1 MKPQILN
8 DSPEIHTFEDVRRF
22 KAKSLYTAD
31 DLNGIEHLDSMPG
44 EAPFL
49 RGPYATMYT
58 QRPWTIR
65 QYAGFGNAATT
76 NQLYLDAISKG
87 AKGLSIAFDLPTHR
101 GWDSDSVNA
110 KGDVGKAGVAIDTV
124 EDMKQLLKGI
134 PLNEIS
140 ISMTMNGAV
149 LPIMASFLVA
159 AEELGFNQAELSGT
173 IQNDILKEFMVRNT
187 YIFSPEFSL
196 RVAGDVVE
204 YNSRNLPKFNSMSI
218 SGYHFQE
225 AGADPILELALTL
238 SNAKTYIEYAISQ
251 GWDINQFCEQ
261 LTFFF
266 CVGSHFYLEIAKLR
280 AARVL
285 WFEMLSELGVTSR
298 KALTLRM
305 HCQTSGWSLVAADP
319 LNNIVRT
326 TAQAMAAAFGG
337 TQSLHTNSYDEA
349 YSLPTDES
357 SKVSRD
363 TQKILQEET
372 GICEI
377 IDPWAGS
384 YMMEKMTSEVMSE
397 VKVIMGDI
405 QTKGGML
412 QALND
417 QWVQHLIQTRSAK
430 TQANIDS
437 GKQKII
443 GAGSPI
449 QASKSLNF
457 DSDVLREE
465 QRIRVNKIKSE
476 RNVLNV
482 KRALKNL
489 TIVGMSGNGNLLEA
503 TIHAI
508 KQRATIE
515 ECTAAL
521 EIVDTRYTQRPL
533 LVHGAY
539 DLELENND
547 DWESTKL
554 AVAQLGQRLKRKPRV
569 LISKIGQDGHD
580 RGANVITAILSDAGF
595 EVKQVPLFVDLQ
607 KVASYADS
615 FGADLIA
622 ISSLANAHNELMP
635 ELMDIL
641 HSRNIDIP
649 VAIGGIIPL
658 EHHARLKTCGVAYV
672 MKPGISITQA
682 IPTLLSLI
690 KTDYL
695 GSEAACSTAP
705 THKQS
710 TGEFVLD

>member
-1 MKPQILN
+1 MYLRLKERQKMKPQTLS
-8 DSPEIHTFEDVRRF
+8 DSHVSHTLEDVRRF
-22 KAKSLYTAD
+22 KSQSLYTAE
-31 DLNGIEHLDSMPG
+31 DLNGIEHLASLPG

-124 EDMKQLLKGI
+124 EDMKQLLNGI

-149 LPIMASFLVA
+149 LPIMASFIVA
-159 AEELGFNQAELSGT
+159 AEELGFDQAELSGT

-196 RVAGDVVE
+196 RIAGDVVE
-204 YNSRNLPKFNSMSI
+204 FNSRNLPKFNSMSI

-266 CVGSHFYLEIAKLR
+266 CVGSNFYLEIAKLR

-285 WFEMLSELGVTSR
+285 WSNMLSELGVTSK
-298 KALTLRM
+298 KAMTLRM

-349 YSLPTDES
+349 YSLPTEES

-372 GICEI
+372 GICGV

-384 YMMEKMTSEVMSE
+384 YMMEKMTSDVMSE
-397 VKVIMGDI
+397 VNLIMGDI
-405 QTKGGML
+405 QIKGGML
-412 QALND
+412 QALNE
-417 QWVQHLIQTRSAK
+417 QWVQQLIQTRSAK

-437 GKQKII
+437 GQQKIV
-443 GAGSPI
+443 GANSLL
-449 QASKSLNF
+449 QNSKSLNF
-457 DSDVLREE
+457 DSDILQEE
-465 QRIRVNKIKSE
+465 QSFRINQIRSE
-476 RNVLNV
+476 RNALNV

-489 TIVGMSGNGNLLEA
+489 TTVGMSGKGNLLEA
-503 TIHAI
+503 TINAI
-508 KQRATIE
+508 KHRATIE

-521 EIVDTRYTQRPL
+521 ELVDARFTQQPL

-539 DLELENND
+539 NLELETNA
-547 DWESTKL
+547 DWENSKL
-554 AVAQLGQRLKRKPRV
+554 AVMKLSHLLKRKPRV

-580 RGANVITAILSDAGF
+580 RGANVITAILADAGF
-595 EVKQVPLFVDLQ
+595 EVKQVPLFNDLQ
-607 KVASYADS
+607 KIASYAES

-635 ELMDIL
+635 PLIDIL
-641 HSRNIDIP
+641 HSRNIDAP
-649 VAIGGIIPL
+649 VALGGIVPL
-658 EHHARLKTCGVAYV
+658 EHHENLISRGVAYV
-672 MKPGISITQA
+672 MQPGVSITKA

-690 KTDYL
+690 QAD
-695 GSEAACSTAP
+695 
-705 THKQS
+705 
-710 TGEFVLD
+710 

>member
-1 MKPQILN
+1 MKPQTLS
-8 DSPEIHTFEDVRRF
+8 DSHVSHTLEDVRRF
-22 KAKSLYTAD
+22 KSQSLYTAE
-31 DLNGIEHLDSMPG
+31 DLNGIEHLASLPG

-124 EDMKQLLKGI
+124 EDMKQLLNGI

-149 LPIMASFLVA
+149 LPIMASFIVA
-159 AEELGFNQAELSGT
+159 AEELGFDQAELSGT

-196 RVAGDVVE
+196 RIAGDVVE
-204 YNSRNLPKFNSMSI
+204 FNSRNLPKFNSMSI

-266 CVGSHFYLEIAKLR
+266 CVGSNFYLEIAKLR

-285 WFEMLSELGVTSR
+285 WSNMLSELGVTSK
-298 KALTLRM
+298 KAMTLRM

-349 YSLPTDES
+349 YSLPTEES

-372 GICEI
+372 GICGV

-384 YMMEKMTSEVMSE
+384 YMMEKMTSDVMSE
-397 VKVIMGDI
+397 VNLIMGDI
-405 QTKGGML
+405 QIKGGML
-412 QALND
+412 QALNE
-417 QWVQHLIQTRSAK
+417 QWVQQLIQTRSAK

-437 GKQKII
+437 GQQKIV
-443 GAGSPI
+443 GANSLL
-449 QASKSLNF
+449 QNSKSLNF
-457 DSDVLREE
+457 DSDILQEE
-465 QRIRVNKIKSE
+465 QSFRINQIRSE
-476 RNVLNV
+476 RNALNV

-489 TIVGMSGNGNLLEA
+489 TTVGMSGKGNLLEA
-503 TIHAI
+503 TINAI
-508 KQRATIE
+508 KHRATIE

-521 EIVDTRYTQRPL
+521 ELVDARFTQQPL

-539 DLELENND
+539 NLELETNA
-547 DWESTKL
+547 DWENSKL
-554 AVAQLGQRLKRKPRV
+554 AVMKLSHLLKRKPRV

-580 RGANVITAILSDAGF
+580 RGANVITAILADAGF
-595 EVKQVPLFVDLQ
+595 EVKQVPLFNDLQ
-607 KVASYADS
+607 KIASYAES

-635 ELMDIL
+635 PLIDIL
-641 HSRNIDIP
+641 HSRNIDAP
-649 VAIGGIIPL
+649 VALGGIVPL
-658 EHHARLKTCGVAYV
+658 EHHENLISRGVAYV
-672 MKPGISITQA
+672 MQPGVSITKA

-690 KTDYL
+690 QAD
-695 GSEAACSTAP
+695 
-705 THKQS
+705 
-710 TGEFVLD
+710 

>member
-1 MKPQILN
+1 MKPQTLN
-8 DSPEIHTFEDVRRF
+8 QSPEVHPLEEERRF
-22 KAKSLYTAD
+22 KAKSLYTAE
-31 DLNGIEHLDSMPG
+31 DLNGIAHLETLPG
-44 EAPFL
+44 ETPFL

-76 NQLYLDAISKG
+76 NQLFLDAISKG

-101 GWDSDSVNA
+101 GWDSDSANA

-124 EDMKQLLKGI
+124 EDMKQLLSGI

-149 LPIMASFLVA
+149 LPIMASFIVA
-159 AEELGFNQAELSGT
+159 AEELGFHQSVLSGT

-196 RVAGDVVE
+196 RIAGDIVE
-204 YNSRNLPKFNSMSI
+204 YNARNLPKFNSMSI

-238 SNAKTYIEYAISQ
+238 SNAKTYIEYATSQ
-251 GWDINQFCEQ
+251 GWDLNQFCEQ

-266 CVGSHFYLEIAKLR
+266 CVGSNFYLEIAKLR

-285 WFEMLSELGVTSR
+285 WSTMLSALGVTSK
-298 KALTLRM
+298 KALALRM
-305 HCQTSGWSLVAADP
+305 HCQTSGWTLVAADP
-319 LNNIVRT
+319 LNNIART

-349 YSLPTDES
+349 YSLPTEES

-363 TQKILQEET
+363 TQRILQHET
-372 GICEI
+372 GICEV

-384 YMMEKMTSEVMSE
+384 YMMEKMTSDVMSE
-397 VKVIMGDI
+397 VNMIMSDI

-412 QALND
+412 QALKE
-417 QWVQHLIQTRSAK
+417 QWVQHLIQRRAAT

-437 GKQKII
+437 GKQEIV
-443 GAGSPI
+443 GADSTL
-449 QASKSLNF
+449 QSSKSLNV

-465 QRIRVNKIKSE
+465 QSLKVNKIKSE

-489 TIVGMSGNGNLLEA
+489 TRVAMSGNGNLLEA
-503 TIHAI
+503 TMNAI
-508 KQRATIE
+508 RQRATIE

-521 EIVDTRYTQRPL
+521 EIVDARYTQQPL
-533 LVHGAY
+533 LVKGAY
-539 DLELENND
+539 GLEIKNNTEWEN
-547 DWESTKL
+547 TKL
-554 AVAQLGQRLKRKPRV
+554 AVTKLGQLLKRKPRV
-569 LISKIGQDGHD
+569 LISKVGQDGHD
-580 RGANVITAILSDAGF
+580 RGANVIASILSDAGF
-595 EVKQVPLFVDLQ
+595 EVRQVPLFADLQ
-607 KVASYADS
+607 KVASYAES

-622 ISSLANAHNELMP
+622 ISSLANAHNELIP
-635 ELMDIL
+635 ELMDML
-641 HSRNIDIP
+641 YSRNIDVP
-649 VAIGGIIPL
+649 VALGGIIPL
-658 EHHARLKTCGVAYV
+658 EHHDNLKSKGVRYV
-672 MKPGISITQA
+672 TKPGVSITQA
-682 IPTLLSLI
+682 IPELLSLI
-690 KTDYL
+690 KTD
-695 GSEAACSTAP
+695 
-705 THKQS
+705 
-710 TGEFVLD
+710 

>member
-8 DSPEIHTFEDVRRF
+8 DSPDIHTLEDVRRF
-22 KAKSLYTAD
+22 KTKALYTAD

-44 EAPFL
+44 EVPFL

-124 EDMKQLLKGI
+124 EDMKQLLNGI

-149 LPIMASFLVA
+149 LPIMASFIVA
-159 AEELGFNQAELSGT
+159 AEELGFHQAALSGT

-196 RVAGDVVE
+196 RIAGDIVE

-251 GWDINQFCEQ
+251 GWDLNQFCEQ

-266 CVGSHFYLEIAKLR
+266 CVGSNFYLEIAKLR
-280 AARVL
+280 AARVI
-285 WFEMLSELGVTSR
+285 WSTMLSELGVTSK
-298 KALTLRM
+298 KALALRM

-349 YSLPTDES
+349 YSLPTEES

-363 TQKILQEET
+363 TQKILQVET
-372 GICEI
+372 GICEV

-384 YMMEKMTSEVMSE
+384 YMMEKMTSDVMSE
-397 VKVIMGDI
+397 VNMIMGDI

-412 QALND
+412 HALKE
-417 QWVQHLIQTRSAK
+417 QWVQQLIQTRSAK

-437 GKQKII
+437 GKQKIV
-443 GAGSPI
+443 GADSILHGSM
-449 QASKSLNF
+449 SLNF

-465 QRIRVNKIKSE
+465 QSLKVNHIKNE
-476 RNVLNV
+476 RNILNV

-489 TIVGMSGNGNLLEA
+489 TSVGMSGNGNLLEA
-503 TIHAI
+503 TINAI

-521 EIVDTRYTQRPL
+521 EIVHARYTQQPL

-539 DLELENND
+539 DLELENNA

-554 AVAQLGQRLKRKPRV
+554 AVTKLAQQLKRKPRV

-580 RGANVITAILSDAGF
+580 RGANVITAILYDAGF
-595 EVKQVPLFVDLQ
+595 DVRQVPLFVDLQ
-607 KVASYADS
+607 KVVSYAES

-622 ISSLANAHNELMP
+622 ISSLANAHNELIP
-635 ELMDIL
+635 ELMHML
-641 HSRNIDIP
+641 HSRNIVVP
-649 VAIGGIIPL
+649 VALGGIIPL
-658 EHHARLKTCGVAYV
+658 EHHKNMRSSGVAYV
-672 MKPGISITQA
+672 MKPGVSITQA
-682 IPTLLSLI
+682 IPRLLRLI
-690 KTDYL
+690 KTD
-695 GSEAACSTAP
+695 
-705 THKQS
+705 
-710 TGEFVLD
+710 

>member
-1 MKPQILN
+1 MIKLQGLN
-8 DSPEIHTFEDVRRF
+8 DSSETHALEDIRRF
-22 KAKSLYTAD
+22 KAKSLYTAE
-31 DLNGIEHLDSMPG
+31 DLNGIAHLESLPG

-76 NQLYLDAISKG
+76 NQLFLDAISKG

-101 GWDSDSVNA
+101 GWDSDSDHA

-124 EDMKQLLKGI
+124 EDMKQLLNGI

-149 LPIMASFLVA
+149 LPIMASFIVA
-159 AEELGFNQAELSGT
+159 AEELDFHQSVLSGT

-196 RVAGDVVE
+196 RVAGDIVE
-204 YNSRNLPKFNSMSI
+204 YNAIHLPKFNSMSI

-238 SNAKTYIEYAISQ
+238 SNAKTYIDYAMRQ
-251 GWDINQFCEQ
+251 GWDLNRFCEQ

-266 CVGSHFYLEIAKLR
+266 CVGSNFYLEIAKLR

-285 WFEMLSELGVTSR
+285 WSTMLSALGVTSK
-298 KALTLRM
+298 KALALRM

-349 YSLPTDES
+349 YSLPTEES

-363 TQKILQEET
+363 TQRILQQET
-372 GICEI
+372 GICEV

-384 YMMEKMTSEVMSE
+384 YMMEKMTSDVMSE
-397 VKVIMGDI
+397 VNMIMSDI

-412 QALND
+412 QALKE
-417 QWVQHLIQTRSAK
+417 QWVQHLIQTRAAT

-437 GKQKII
+437 GKQEIV
-443 GAGSPI
+443 GADSTL
-449 QASKSLNF
+449 QSSKSLNV

-465 QRIRVNKIKSE
+465 QSLKVNKIKSE

-489 TIVGMSGNGNLLEA
+489 TRVAMSGNGNLLEA
-503 TIHAI
+503 TMNAI
-508 KQRATIE
+508 KQRATVE

-521 EIVDTRYTQRPL
+521 EIVDARYTQQPL
-533 LVHGAY
+533 LVQGAY
-539 DLELENND
+539 GLELKNNAEWEN
-547 DWESTKL
+547 TKL
-554 AVAQLGQRLKRKPRV
+554 AVTKLGQLLKRKPRV

-580 RGANVITAILSDAGF
+580 RGANVITSILSDAGF
-595 EVKQVPLFVDLQ
+595 EVRQVPLFADLE
-607 KVASYADS
+607 KVASYAES

-622 ISSLANAHNELMP
+622 ISSLANAHNELIP
-635 ELMDIL
+635 ELMDML
-641 HSRNIDIP
+641 YSRNIDVP
-649 VAIGGIIPL
+649 VALGGIIPL
-658 EHHARLKTCGVAYV
+658 EHHDNLKSKGVRYV
-672 MKPGISITQA
+672 TKPGVSITQA
-682 IPTLLSLI
+682 IPELLSLI
-690 KTDYL
+690 KTDW
-695 GSEAACSTAP
+695 
-705 THKQS
+705 
-710 TGEFVLD
+710 F